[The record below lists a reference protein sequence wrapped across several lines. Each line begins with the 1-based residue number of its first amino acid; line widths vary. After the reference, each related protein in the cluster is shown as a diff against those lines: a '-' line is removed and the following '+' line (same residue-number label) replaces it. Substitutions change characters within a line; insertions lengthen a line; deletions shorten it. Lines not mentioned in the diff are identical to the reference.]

1 MFKNIIKAAVLLVVA
16 LFFIGLALG
25 GPANARAFITG
36 ADIEN
41 GSIMYK
47 DLNRGDV
54 RLKIDGNTR
63 NVALLQDQVK
73 ELQAQLDAGQ

>member
-54 RLKIDGNTR
+54 RLRIDTNTR
-63 NVALLQDQVK
+63 EVELLK
-73 ELQAQLDAGQ
+73 ELVAQLEDGQ

>member
-1 MFKNIIKAAVLLVVA
+1 MLKNIIKAAVLLLAV
-16 LFFIGLALG
+16 LFLFGLVSG
-25 GPANARAFITG
+25 GPAQARAFITG

-54 RLKIDGNTR
+54 RLRIDDSTR
-63 NVALLQDQVK
+63 QVSLLQDQVR
-73 ELQAQLDAGQ
+73 ELEERVDALQ

>member
-1 MFKNIIKAAVLLVVA
+1 MLKKIITAAVLFIVA
-16 LFFIGLALG
+16 LFFVGLALG

-54 RLKIDGNTR
+54 RLRIDSNTR
-63 NVALLQDQVK
+63 QVTLLQEQVN
-73 ELQAQLDAGQ
+73 ELQAQLDALQ